1 MTTSPLSKLLLL
13 LLLGGCD
20 PPVVGDQAA
29 LTVCT
34 EACKESDVS
43 ATDRTTCRLNC
54 EASHK
59 VTPFP
64 PRPPVLAPIAHCM
77 GACGQQHGAAN
88 ATASKAC
95 VDACRDQDTA
105 PAVLDAL
112 SACVTGCQ
120 AGNRA
125 DDDRATC
132 RLLCAQDAPSAP

>member
-1 MTTSPLSKLLLL
+1 MTIPPLSRFLLL

-29 LTVCT
+29 LKVCT
-34 EACKESDVS
+34 EACRESGVS
-43 ATDRTTCRLNC
+43 ATDRATCRLNC

-64 PRPPVLAPIAHCM
+64 PRLPVLAPIAHCM
-77 GACGQQHGAAN
+77 GACGRDRAAD
-88 ATASKAC
+88 ATTSKAC
-95 VDACRDQDTA
+95 VNACRDQDTA

-112 SACVTGCQ
+112 SVCVMGCQ
-120 AGNRA
+120 AANRT

-132 RLLCAQDAPSAP
+132 RLLCAQDAPPP

>member
-1 MTTSPLSKLLLL
+1 MTTPQFSRALLLL
-13 LLLGGCD
+13 WLGGCD

-34 EACKESDVS
+34 DACKESGVS
-43 ATDRTTCRLNC
+43 ATDRATCRLNC

-77 GACGQQHGAAN
+77 GACGQHGAAD

-120 AGNRA
+120 VANRT

-132 RLLCAQDAPSAP
+132 RLHCAQNDPSAP